1 MNRTTFFLIILCDT
15 LLLVLSVV
23 DGPSEKGLKLP
34 PNDCNWPA
42 IHPKPEPFTKTLHKQ
57 KHRFFH
63 CQRLSL
69 LGSCQRYFF
78 SSRPFKQRDKLVT
91 IYIYK
96 NKLQLQT
103 NNVLVTKALFPNT
116 EKVHMVWE
124 GGAKVKCWYFDGNYS
139 DCDWHELVP
148 VVKNLKNAFPLV
160 SRSQWV

>member
-1 MNRTTFFLIILCDT
+1 MTRFCLQ
-15 LLLVLSVV
+15 LSVV

-42 IHPKPEPFTKTLHKQ
+42 IHPKPQPFTKTLHKR
-57 KHRFFH
+57 KHRFFSL
-63 CQRLSL
+63 RAIITLRIMSKEFLS
-69 LGSCQRYFF
+69 G
-78 SSRPFKQRDKLVT
+78 PFEQRDKLVT

-116 EKVHMVWE
+116 EKVHIIMVWE
-124 GGAKVKCWYFDGNYS
+124 GGAIKVKCWYFDGNYS